1 MKAMSIPAPAVCD
14 ADALS
19 RNRAQR
25 NEAFPRMS
33 DKPLTDIPFSQF
45 DLHPQLLA
53 GLEGAGFISCT
64 PIQAMTLPVALPGG
78 DVAGQAQTG
87 TGKTLAFLVA
97 VMNRLLTRPAL
108 ADRKPGDPRALILA
122 PTRELAIQ
130 IHKDAV
136 RIGPELGL
144 KFALVY
150 GGVDYDKQ
158 RELLQQGVDVI
169 IATPGRLIDYV
180 KQHKVV
186 SLHACEICVLDEA
199 DRMFDL
205 GFIKDI
211 RFLLRRMPVRTER
224 QTLLYSATLSH
235 RVLELAYEH
244 MNEPQKMVVETESIT
259 ASRVRQKIYYPA
271 DEEKLPLLLG
281 LLSRGEG
288 ARTMVFVNTKV
299 FVERVARALER
310 AGYRVGVLSGDVP
323 QKKRESLLKRFQAG
337 QLEILVA
344 TDVAARGLH
353 IDGIKYVYNYDL
365 PFDAEDYVHRIGRTA
380 RLGEEGDAISFACE
394 RYAMGLPDIEAF
406 IEQKIPSEPVTQ
418 ELLTALPRKPREGAV
433 ADDGQTE
440 SVGEIFRE
448 AREQRAADE
457 ARRGG
462 GPRGGRGERGERGE
476 RSGRGDRDGRRGGGR
491 GRGPRREDAPAADAQ
506 GALTP
511 GGVAQGDAGAVTAAP
526 QAPAQTQESGATDTA
541 GASAVQAASAPQR
554 QGAPEA
560 GDEQAPRKR
569 RRRRGGRRRSGEG
582 GEARQE
588 AGGNQTG
595 QGREGER
602 RNGPRA
608 DGDER
613 PRRGEGGGQRRGGRG
628 RRQGE
633 GGQEGS
639 NQQPAASAPATE
651 AARSG
656 ERPARKGKGPHH
668 VPARTAAPRENAGD
682 NGGSLFSRIG
692 RGIKR
697 LVGRTPE
704 GS

>member
-1 MKAMSIPAPAVCD
+1 
-14 ADALS
+14 
-19 RNRAQR
+19 
-25 NEAFPRMS
+25 MS
-33 DKPLTDIPFSQF
+33 DKPLTDIPFSEF

-53 GLEGAGFISCT
+53 GLEAAGFMRCT

-97 VMNRLLTRPAL
+97 VINRLLTRPAL
-108 ADRKPGDPRALILA
+108 AERKPGDPRALILA

-136 RIGPELGL
+136 KLGPELGL

-158 RELLQQGVDVI
+158 RALLQEGVDVI

-259 ASRVRQKIYYPA
+259 AARVRQKIYYPA

-323 QKKRESLLKRFQAG
+323 QKKRESLLKKFQAG

-353 IDGIKYVYNYDL
+353 IDGVEYVYNYDL

-380 RLGEEGDAISFACE
+380 RLGKEGDAISFACE

-406 IEQKIPSEPVTQ
+406 IEQKIPSEPVTA
-418 ELLTALPRKPREGAV
+418 ELLTALPRKRAEGVEAE
-433 ADDGQTE
+433 AAEGE

-462 GPRGGRGERGERGE
+462 GRSGSGGGRREGGP
-476 RSGRGDRDGRRGGGR
+476 GGR
-491 GRGPRREDAPAADAQ
+491 GRGGGEGRGRAGGEGGERRGRGPRGPRAEQVEGQAPGAPAA
-506 GALTP
+506 
-511 GGVAQGDAGAVTAAP
+511 AVEDGKPAAP
-526 QAPAQTQESGATDTA
+526 APGA
-541 GASAVQAASAPQR
+541 AAR
-554 QGAPEA
+554 PEA
-560 GDEQAPRKR
+560 SSGGPQDDAARPPRKR
-569 RRRRGGRRRSGEG
+569 RRRRGGRRVNGEG
-582 GEARQE
+582 APQ
-588 AGGNQTG
+588 AGGES
-595 QGREGER
+595 R
-602 RNGPRA
+602 
-608 DGDER
+608 
-613 PRRGEGGGQRRGGRG
+613 EGGGQQPRAERAPKNG
-628 RRQGE
+628 
-633 GGQEGS
+633 GGQGQQAKPAGKPE
-639 NQQPAASAPATE
+639 QPAPAK
-651 AARSG
+651 
-656 ERPARKGKGPHH
+656 RKGPRHI
-668 VPARTAAPRENAGD
+668 PAKAAPPKAAPSES
-682 NGGSLFSRIG
+682 GGLISRIG
-692 RGIKR
+692 RGLKK
-697 LVGRTPE
+697 LVTRDPA
-704 GS
+704 